1 MRTLLLALVL
11 IAGCSKAKKDGEGDK
26 PGTAATPSA
35 KTEET
40 KPTDPAADEKPTP
53 TEAAKPAAD
62 VGAPSKEAAIQHL
75 KDLNAALESKDYKK
89 AVTFMAE
96 FPGMPPEKMEEQIGK
111 LHEIKEISAKGI
123 EILAAKGKWGK
134 LSEVFPEKAER
145 WAKKVN
151 VPVEQTWG
159 FSHENAEV
167 GFHWDGKALK
177 LIRLDDVGKL
187 E

>member
-11 IAGCSKAKKDGEGDK
+11 IAAGCSKDKKDGEGDK
-26 PGTAATPSA
+26 PAPATTPSA

-40 KPTDPAADEKPTP
+40 KKTDPAADEKPTP
-53 TEAAKPAAD
+53 TESAKD

-75 KDLNAALESKDYKK
+75 KDLNAALEAKDYKK

-111 LHEIKEISAKGI
+111 LHEINEISAKGI
-123 EILAAKGKWGK
+123 DILAAKAKWGK

-177 LIRLDDVGKL
+177 VIRLDDVGKL
-187 E
+187 Q